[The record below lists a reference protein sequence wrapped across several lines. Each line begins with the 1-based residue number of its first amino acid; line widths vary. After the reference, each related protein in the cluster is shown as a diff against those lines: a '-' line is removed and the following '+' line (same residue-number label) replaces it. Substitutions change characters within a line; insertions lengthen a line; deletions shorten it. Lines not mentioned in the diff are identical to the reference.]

1 MKRKNI
7 KNDKVLRAITIGLA
21 TMIAATS
28 APLNVYAETEPATDD
43 GADET
48 PVGGEQ
54 NNGGGEQQATPID
67 VSEVTAADA
76 ALPVAAELVSTP
88 VQADGVMTADAVA
101 APGGLIPVAETAVE
115 GLLVLPAE
123 GQTAEQTAEQTPQ
136 LPGVENALKQL
147 ETAAG
152 SVQEVK
158 EDLAGFEAALAA
170 AGQAEAAPIETV
182 YSVPA
187 PAQEDGHVENSDN
200 VGQPIPVLETSEPDE
215 YYSDKT
221 PVGGDSVDYYD
232 KDVNDSVF
240 HNSADDYIVTDDDE
254 KKQPAF
260 VKSIVDDYTEAYDN
274 FQNFLSDNSDES
286 KINAFDAAARADA
299 NLTKQENKIKELD
312 EAIKDS
318 AAAEQALKKAKDE
331 LETVKT
337 IKSKYDDLMKKYF
350 GGLIN
355 NLDKKKELLNE
366 DGTVNAEECIAALQG
381 TDYNNISKLKK
392 GSYENDVNHKADNP
406 GDIANTARELF
417 CELVKQHIG
426 GLGGTDIKIDF
437 ITEWDESGKKIKNTD
452 FVSID
457 DAKNNV
463 GNLNKIAGPSNI
475 GGRKNRF
482 TVKYTLNGV
491 EETAYF
497 NYVYKS
503 TKADR
508 EETLD
513 IANGIFYLAEIK
525 GTYEKKVD
533 NLTINDVN
541 TRYDDYSLYANGGL
555 IDKAVNAVKAAE
567 NKSAELKNA
576 VNAIRN
582 KVLGV
587 TAPERKNFESD
598 EEYNKAL
605 KGFNEECDS
614 MFEDLKLATKYSRVK
629 LNALRELIGERPE
642 VRTGGG
648 GEEGIGESGGESGDD
663 DTTGGDETPGAAGGV
678 VFDPSTGTFSAP
690 AYGFGSTILPGFT
703 GGPATGVLGVR
714 TGGGTEADEGGAADS
729 RTNVAPRADFST
741 VNKVLGSRQNK
752 DNSQIVKKIKDNE
765 IPLAEIPNMDDEVTM
780 NWMWLLIIFLLGAT
794 GKKMYDEYKK
804 KKEAEEAAKINK

>member
-1 MKRKNI
+1 MKRKDI

-28 APLNVYAETEPATDD
+28 APLNVYAAEDQQSGDD
-43 GADET
+43 VEAG
-48 PVGGEQ
+48 GGEQ

-123 GQTAEQTAEQTPQ
+123 GQTAEQTPQ

-170 AGQAEAAPIETV
+170 DGQAEAAPIEAGFPGL
-182 YSVPA
+182 SV
-187 PAQEDGHVENSDN
+187 EDGGITDKDI
-200 VGQPIPVLETSEPDE
+200 QVLNTSEPEE
-215 YYSDKT
+215 YYEDKT
-221 PVGGDSVDYYD
+221 PVGGENVDHYDESV
-232 KDVNDSVF
+232 NGNEF
-240 HNSADDYIVTDDDE
+240 HSATEDE
-254 KKQPAF
+254 KPF

-286 KINAFDAAARADA
+286 KIKAFDAAARADEK
-299 NLTKQENKIKELD
+299 LTKQENKIKELD

-318 AAAEQALKKAKDE
+318 AAAEQALKKAKED

-337 IKSKYDDLMKKYF
+337 IKTKYDAVMTQYFKEMITNFDQNVQEKGLLNGDGSINADNCIALLKEQKK
-350 GGLIN
+350 
-355 NLDKKKELLNE
+355 DKKNDPEK
-366 DGTVNAEECIAALQG
+366 
-381 TDYNNISKLKK
+381 SKAN
-392 GSYENDVNHKADNP
+392 YEGAINKKADNP
-406 GDIANTARELF
+406 GGTLTTSARVLF
-417 CELVKQHIG
+417 CDVVKQYIEE
-426 GLGGTDIKIDF
+426 GLGGSDVKFTMNDKSQKSV
-437 ITEWDESGKKIKNTD
+437 DELNKD
-452 FVSID
+452 
-457 DAKNNV
+457 NV
-463 GNLNKIAGPSNI
+463 GNLYKFYKEKDGDILLT
-475 GGRKNRF
+475 GGRNWRF
-482 TVKYTLNGV
+482 TVSYIPEGGT
-491 EETAYF
+491 EENRETKYF

-503 TKADR
+503 NKVDDNTGKSRGD
-508 EETLD
+508 ELD
-513 IANGIFYLAEIK
+513 IENGIFYLAEITK
-525 GTYEKKVD
+525 EDGENGKWVVV
-533 NLTINDVN
+533 NDVK
-541 TRYDDYSLYANGGL
+541 TPYDDYSLYANGGK
-555 IDKAVNAVKAAE
+555 IDAALKAVEDAE
-567 NKSAELKNA
+567 KKSEKLKDA

-587 TAPERKNFESD
+587 APTAREEFDGTDD
-598 EEYNKAL
+598 EYKEYIE
-605 KGFNEECDS
+605 GFNAECDS
-614 MFEDLKLATKYSRVK
+614 MLTNLKVATKYSRVK

-642 VRTGGG
+642 VTTGGG
-648 GEEGIGESGGESGDD
+648 GETGGDGGETGGTTIPGPGGFTYTIPGGYTLPSGLLDGFGGTV
-663 DTTGGDETPGAAGGV
+663 TTGG
-678 VFDPSTGTFSAP
+678 GTTS
-690 AYGFGSTILPGFT
+690 
-703 GGPATGVLGVR
+703 GVLGVR

-729 RTNVAPRADFST
+729 RTNVAPRADFGT
-741 VNKVLGSRQNK
+741 VNKVLGSKQNK